1 MREVGNVKNDVL
13 SFACSR
19 KVFLV
24 SISSNEAPIGTL
36 NLDALE
42 LSHGEMLMFLVF
54 LDVQGF
60 ACKPTI
66 SCVSQYFAQDR

>member
-13 SFACSR
+13 SFACS
-19 KVFLV
+19 KKGNVT
-24 SISSNEAPIGTL
+24 ISSNEAPIGTL